1 MARSLPRF
9 LCLSVLVLAAA
20 GCKKPHP
27 APPLAEEPRAVVTTH
42 AADLSL
48 PRPRVDRVE
57 SVDVPGDRPVLVVLG
72 ADVDGGKGRVI
83 VHLHGRC
90 LDPRS
95 DLDAWST
102 RVSEHGTVLALA
114 GDVDDC
120 PEAPGMSRW
129 GQDIA
134 ALDRRI
140 GAAIEAVA
148 AQKHVAFDAPGAV
161 LVGESMGATRAMQ
174 LAHRYA
180 GKYSQLILIGAPDQP
195 VANDLIEVK
204 RIALLAGAREDQS
217 TMRVGES
224 ALAAGGIATRFW
236 ELPEAA
242 HGEFGPEG
250 ADRMGDALR
259 FVLGAK

>member
-1 MARSLPRF
+1 MARSLARF
-9 LCLSVLVLAAA
+9 LGVSLVVLATA

-27 APPLAEEPRAVVTTH
+27 APPMAEEPRAVVTTH

-48 PRPRVDRVE
+48 PRPRADTIE
-57 SVDVPGDRPVLVVLG
+57 SVAVPGDRPVLVVLG
-72 ADVDGGKGRVI
+72 ADVDGGKARVI

-95 DLDAWST
+95 DLEAWGTSLA
-102 RVSEHGTVLALA
+102 RRGTVLALS

-120 PEAPGMSRW
+120 PESPGMDRW

-140 GAAIEAVA
+140 GSAIDAVA
-148 AQKHVAFDAPGAV
+148 AQKHLVLEASPV
-161 LVGESMGATRAMQ
+161 LVGESMGATRATQ

-180 GKYSQLILIGAPDQP
+180 GKYSQLILIGAPDRP
-195 VANDLIEVK
+195 VANDLIDVK
-204 RIALLAGAREDQS
+204 RIALLAGEHEDQS

-224 ALAAGGIATRFW
+224 ALAGAGIRARFW

-250 ADRMGDALR
+250 ADRMGEALR
-259 FVLGAK
+259 FVLDDE